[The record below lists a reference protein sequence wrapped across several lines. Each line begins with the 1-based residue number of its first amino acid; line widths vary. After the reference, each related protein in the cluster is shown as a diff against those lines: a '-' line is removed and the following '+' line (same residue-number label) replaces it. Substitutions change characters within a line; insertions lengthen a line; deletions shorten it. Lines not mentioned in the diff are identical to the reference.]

1 MLILAEPVNF
11 VAQGEYILN
20 GLKEIEV
27 TDSFLGL
34 DQEDKQCQNE
44 ESHDNC
50 RTRHHID
57 TLLNECG
64 CLPFDIRLSKKVYLS
79 VPVQCESYYP
89 PFICL
94 GTPLFFKGP
103 NQLHRK
109 Y

>member
-1 MLILAEPVNF
+1 MLIFAEPVNF
-11 VAQGEYILN
+11 VAQGEYNLN

-50 RTRHHID
+50 RTRLYID

-64 CLPFDIRLSKKVYLS
+64 CLPFDIRLSKKVCLS
-79 VPVQCESYYP
+79 VKYSVESTVDIKLLP
-89 PFICL
+89 
-94 GTPLFFKGP
+94 T
-103 NQLHRK
+103 HH
-109 Y
+109 